1 MSQLVLQVN
10 NNGFLTFDNGWRGWS
25 PYQFPAYAHRNII
38 APFWTDIDNR
48 RRGTIS
54 YRQYTSGSVLQQA
67 STDINQYFPGISFS
81 ASWVFVATWDKV
93 EYYRS
98 YYSSSGTVNHYFAHI
113 MVLKLHQCNHLTT
126 FLKLF
131 KSKTI
136 HLYSNHYFNIL
147 LLSHYPRKHHSKWS

>member
-93 EYYRS
+93 EYYS
-98 YYSSSGTVNHYFAHI
+98 HSGTVNHFFAHI
-113 MVLKLHQCNHLTT
+113 MVLKLHQYNHLTT
-126 FLKLF
+126 VWDRRDITCNGTGFDIIIK
-131 KSKTI
+131 
-136 HLYSNHYFNIL
+136 
-147 LLSHYPRKHHSKWS
+147 